1 MSLAAF
7 GVKKPVVAGLVMWA
21 VLAAGLLFGLKLRRE
36 FFPESRADQVV
47 IAVPY
52 PGASPEE
59 IEQSLVIKI
68 EDRIERLRGVKE
80 ITSSISEGGASIRVE
95 FEHGIDIEAALA
107 EVKREIDGLQD
118 LPERAERIT
127 VAKFEPNIP
136 AIVLSLHG
144 PGEESAMKEAIRQI
158 RDDLR
163 TLPKMGDIEI
173 SGTRR
178 DEIVVEVRPEALLEH
193 RLSLTQVSGR
203 IRQAMQELPGGTL
216 RTPTQSVPVR
226 TVAIEERAE
235 RVRGIVVAAGGD
247 GRLLTLGDI
256 ADVRRTYQ
264 DVDVLQRLS
273 GERAVSLTVF
283 KVGDED
289 AVNIADMVKAYAAG
303 RRGETITPNIWERA
317 ALLMGAGE
325 GGAPASDRIRA
336 YQMGRTRASESV
348 LPGELTITTD
358 LARFIVGRL
367 NLLASDVGTGGTLVF
382 LTLILTLNL
391 RAAWWVNSGMVVSL
405 MGTLVVMYAMGIT
418 LNLLTM
424 LGLIIVLGIVV
435 DDSIVIAENIT
446 ARHEEGQSPQEAAIR
461 GTDEITWPVIG
472 TVATMTVAFL
482 PLLMIKGRIGDLMGA
497 LPIVVAIA
505 LTVSLAETLFLLP
518 AHMSKSLAKVD
529 KRKAAGKRSLI
540 DKLDRK
546 LEPLRVLVFDRLM
559 VPAYAWCLERCL
571 RHRYLTMCA
580 VIALWIVSLGMV
592 AGGRVVFTFIASS
605 DAETVNG
612 ELRMPIGTP
621 AARTNEVAARVES
634 AALAMPEVKS
644 VYVNV
649 GNVGSLDGN
658 TPNSNGGHL
667 AQIILE
673 LQPVEQRDK
682 PAEQVISELR
692 RNLGSM
698 AGVKSLRL
706 EEIGGGG
713 SGSDIN
719 LGLVGDDT
727 EELLAVAAEIKSAL
741 DDYEGV
747 FDITDDAERG
757 QREARFTLRPGA
769 SEMGFTQ
776 ANIGEQIRGMVY
788 GLEPY
793 TFAGDREDVDVRL
806 MFPPEVRRSLG
817 DLENQ
822 QVFTPAGIPVP
833 LGEVVEFE
841 SAESFASVR
850 RLNRERIVSIT
861 ADVDSNIASPEAV
874 VADLQP
880 AIDAA
885 VARHPGVRLE
895 VRGRQKDQADSFATL
910 PTAMLVAMAMIYF
923 ILAWLFGS
931 YTQPLLILTNV
942 PLSVIGMIWGHWLLG
957 FELTII
963 SLIGGVALAGVV
975 VNDAVVFTEF
985 YNINRRAGL
994 GPFEACMR
1002 SGTARIRAIVLT
1014 TFTTVIGMG
1023 PLIMEQSFQ
1032 ARFLIP
1038 MAITLA
1044 GGLIAGTV
1052 LTLIVLPSLL
1062 LILDDARRLGKLL
1075 WRGEHEP
1082 AERPARVRWLLSPPA
1097 DRPTH

>member
-7 GVKKPVVAGLVMWA
+7 GVRKPVVASLVMWA
-21 VLAAGLLFGLKLRRE
+21 VIIAGVLFGLKLRRE
-36 FFPESRADQVV
+36 FFPESRADRVV

-59 IEQSLVIKI
+59 IERSLVIKI

-80 ITSSISEGGASIRVE
+80 ITSSISEGGASISVE
-95 FEHGIDIEAALA
+95 FEHGIDIEPALA
-107 EVKREIDGLQD
+107 EVKREVDALQD

-127 VAKFEPNIP
+127 VSKFEPNLP

-144 PGEESAMKEAIRQI
+144 GSDETAMKEAIRQV

-178 DEIVVEVRPEALLEH
+178 DEISVEVRPEALLEH
-193 RLSLTQVSGR
+193 GLSLTQVAAR
-203 IRQAMQELPGGTL
+203 VRQAMQELPAGTL
-216 RTPTQSVPVR
+216 RNPSQSVPVR
-226 TVAIEERAE
+226 TVAVEEHAQQ
-235 RVRGIVVAAGGD
+235 VRGIVVAAGGE

-256 ADVRRTYQ
+256 ADVRRAYQ
-264 DVDVLQRLS
+264 DVDVLQRLN
-273 GERAVSLTVF
+273 GETAVSLTVF

-289 AVNIADMVKAYAAG
+289 AVNIAEMVKAYAAG
-303 RRGETITPNIWERA
+303 RRGETIEPDGWERA
-317 ALLMGAGE
+317 SMLMGGQH
-325 GGAPASDRIRA
+325 PVSNRLRA
-336 YQMGRTRASESV
+336 YELGRQRAGESV
-348 LPGELTITTD
+348 LPGQLTVTTD

-367 NLLASDVGTGGTLVF
+367 HLLTDDVGAGAFLVF
-382 LTLILTLNL
+382 LTLILTLNW

-405 MGTLVVMYAMGIT
+405 LGTLVVMYAAGIT

-424 LGLIIVLGIVV
+424 VGLIIVIGIVV

-446 ARHEEGQSPQEAAIR
+446 AKHEAGMSPQEAAVR
-461 GTDEITWPVIG
+461 GTDEIAWPVIG
-472 TVATMTVAFL
+472 TVATMTVAFM
-482 PLLMIKGRIGDLMGA
+482 PLLLLEGRIGDLMGV
-497 LPIVVAIA
+497 LPIVVGIA
-505 LTVSLAETLFLLP
+505 LVVSLVETLFLLP
-518 AHMSKSLAKVD
+518 VHMSKSLAGVD
-529 KRKAAGKRSLI
+529 KRKAAGKRSWI
-540 DKLDRK
+540 DIMDRRMA
-546 LEPLRVLVFDRLM
+546 PIRVVVFDKWM
-559 VPAYAWCLERCL
+559 VPAYAWALERCL
-571 RHRYLTMCA
+571 RHRYMTMCA
-580 VIALWIVSLGMV
+580 VIAMWLASLGMV
-592 AGGRVVFTFIASS
+592 AGGRVPFSFLASS
-605 DAETVNG
+605 DAETING

-621 AARTNEVAARVES
+621 AARTNEVAALVE
-634 AALAMPEVKS
+634 AAAVAMPEVKS

-658 TPNSNGGHL
+658 SPNSNGGHL

-673 LQPVEQRDK
+673 LQPVEMRDK
-682 PAEQVISELR
+682 PAEAVISELR
-692 RNLGSM
+692 RSLGNM
-698 AGVKSLRL
+698 AGVKSFRL

-713 SGSDIN
+713 SGADIN

-727 EELLAVAAEIKSAL
+727 EELLAVAVEIKAAL
-741 DDYEGV
+741 RDYEGV
-747 FDITDDAERG
+747 FDITDDAEQG
-757 QREARFTLRPGA
+757 QREARFTLRSGA
-769 SEMGFTQ
+769 SELGFTQ
-776 ANIGEQIRGMVY
+776 ASVGEQVRGMVY

-793 TFAGDREDVDVRL
+793 TFAGEREDVDVRVT
-806 MFPPEVRRSLG
+806 FPAGVRRSLG
-817 DLENQ
+817 DLERQ
-822 QVFTPAGIPVP
+822 HVFTPEGVAVP

-841 SAESFASVR
+841 MAESFASVR

-861 ADVDSNIASPEAV
+861 ADVDSSVASPEAV

-880 AIDAA
+880 ALDTA

-895 VRGRQKDQADSFATL
+895 VRGRQKDMADSFSSL
-910 PTAMLVAMAMIYF
+910 PLAMLMAMAMIYV

-942 PLSVIGMIWGHWLLG
+942 PLSVIGMIWGHWVLG

-963 SLIGGVALAGVV
+963 SLIGGVALAGGV

-985 YNINRRAGL
+985 YNINRRAGMSVF
-994 GPFEACMR
+994 GSCMK
-1002 SGTARIRAIVLT
+1002 SGRERIRAIVLT

-1044 GGLIAGTV
+1044 GGLIAGTL
-1052 LTLIVLPSLL
+1052 LTLIVLPALL
-1062 LILDDARRLGKLL
+1062 LILDDARRLGRLV
-1075 WRGEHEP
+1075 WRGESEPP
-1082 AERPARVRWLLSPPA
+1082 AEASGLVVQPSAVAAGPGGA
-1097 DRPTH
+1097 